1 MGNRTPQSKSFNTV
15 KHSNRDT
22 RIKKQQKQRLLI
34 LAMAAVIALLL
45 VMLLILSVCTIA
57 QKIKNV
63 VDSNNPDL
71 QGVGTTLEEGNGMTV
86 LSEHYKTKGPL
97 LIVNSLG
104 QSNSYIPDES
114 LMTVIAKGAQPT
126 FNGAPVYKL
135 SKDLKIHPD
144 ALEAFNAMMT
154 EYCKILWS
162 GEDTVGTSPVELK
175 TAYRSLTEQ
184 ESLNSSTKAGFS
196 DHHTGYLLFLDAT
209 AQAKDWIDKNAYKYG
224 FVLRYPSDKSL
235 QTGISNYT
243 ECIRYVGVAHA
254 SYMKANNLCLEEYV
268 DLLRQHPFEAPL
280 QFSMANGSS
289 YIVYYAAAYTT
300 GGANNLT
307 HIKTPK
313 DYTVESVSGDNV
325 GGFIVTVKL
334 N

>member
-45 VMLLILSVCTIA
+45 VMLLILSICTIA

-63 VDSNNPDL
+63 VDSNNPDI
-71 QGVGTTLEEGNGMTV
+71 QGVGTTLEEGIGMTV

-184 ESLNSSTKAGFS
+184 EYMAACESLTAEEFYRGAQTYQEKFVTMDLTVTRVSIDSE
-196 DHHTGYLLFLDAT
+196 GYYNREEYTTYYECLD
-209 AQAKDWIDKNAYKYG
+209 
-224 FVLRYPSDKSL
+224 RE
-235 QTGISNYT
+235 TGILILVRDCRRGDGIVNFRAGDMIRVYGEGAGQKEFYPLSSEAMVPT
-243 ECIRYVGVAHA
+243 VGICIHTAYA
-254 SYMKANNLCLEEYV
+254 SLI
-268 DLLRQHPFEAPL
+268 
-280 QFSMANGSS
+280 G
-289 YIVYYAAAYTT
+289 
-300 GGANNLT
+300 
-307 HIKTPK
+307 
-313 DYTVESVSGDNV
+313 
-325 GGFIVTVKL
+325 
-334 N
+334 